1 MIDLGVSKLALI
13 AVVALVVIGPERLPK
28 VARMAGN
35 LMGRAQRYMAEVKSE
50 VNRQVELDELKK
62 MQEAATSAV
71 KDVQSSMNQV
81 ESGLSEIGQNL
92 NSSESGGS
100 SSSGS
105 GGTSYSTSGYDDFA
119 DNGGFAVREPKT
131 NLRQGR
137 DSWGVKK
144 SAMPQWYKRTAG
156 VKTKIQSGAARV
168 KRFRRAATQQRSPKS
183 FF

>member
-92 NSSESGGS
+92 NSSETGGS
-100 SSSGS
+100 SSA
-105 GGTSYSTSGYDDFA
+105 GTSYSTSDYDDFA